1 MTVVG
6 IFADMSRRVRS
17 GGRLKRRPVSEAER
31 AKAVEDYNK
40 AVGRLQHSAFRN
52 LRTSIANV
60 AIFFGVVSGWMI
72 VTGDAKSAA
81 LVPMS
86 VSILGGVLGVATYA
100 VRRQPLAQ
108 YLLIGAVVLA
118 VVGLAGTVVVS
129 QVSS

>member
-1 MTVVG
+1 
-6 IFADMSRRVRS
+6 MSRRVRS
-17 GGRLKRRPVSEAER
+17 GGRLKRRPVSEEER
-31 AKAVEDYNK
+31 ARAVEEYSE

-72 VTGDAKSAA
+72 VTGDAEPAA

-86 VSILGGVLGVATYA
+86 MSILGGVLGVATYA
-100 VRRQPLAQ
+100 VKRQPLAQ

-118 VVGLAGTVVVS
+118 VAGLAGTVIAS
-129 QVSS
+129 QVSP

>member
-1 MTVVG
+1 
-6 IFADMSRRVRS
+6 MS
-17 GGRLKRRPVSEAER
+17 EEER
-31 AKAVEDYNK
+31 ARAVEEYSE

-72 VTGDAKSAA
+72 VTGDAEPAA

-86 VSILGGVLGVATYA
+86 MSILGGVLGVATYA
-100 VRRQPLAQ
+100 VKRQPLAQ

-118 VVGLAGTVVVS
+118 VAGLAGTVIAS
-129 QVSS
+129 QVSP